1 MFTATLVIGDT
12 KLSSSGVRPMI
23 STWDEML
30 VTSWLTSENVVI
42 IGSHT
47 HINVSDVP
55 ESDVFHV
62 WFDVSEVSEV
72 HLDDSGDVHA
82 LHQHVQDDVGHRQLK
97 PESTDLGHVFQLIE
111 IFWHVSFS
119 PVL

>member
-1 MFTATLVIGDT
+1 
-12 KLSSSGVRPMI
+12 
-23 STWDEML
+23 ML

-42 IGSHT
+42 ICSPT

-97 PESTDLGHVFQLIE
+97 PESTDLGHVFQLYWDFLTCE
-111 IFWHVSFS
+111 LLACPLAPDLKVMFVSMMEVS
-119 PVL
+119 MVKIGLPESSE